1 MYSIKGQVTAN
12 KAEKASKI
20 IEELYKFQPALYLPF
35 FPACMNVSLVW
46 HLSALICFSTAVQL
60 EARAREDREAQNAKV
75 DAHSTC
81 EFEKSLRRQSEAS
94 SDVKTDYHH

>member
-1 MYSIKGQVTAN
+1 MKNFTSSSPRYIFLSF
-12 KAEKASKI
+12 
-20 IEELYKFQPALYLPF
+20 L
-35 FPACMNVSLVW
+35 PACNVPLVW
-46 HLSALICFSTAVQL
+46 HLLALICFSTAVQL